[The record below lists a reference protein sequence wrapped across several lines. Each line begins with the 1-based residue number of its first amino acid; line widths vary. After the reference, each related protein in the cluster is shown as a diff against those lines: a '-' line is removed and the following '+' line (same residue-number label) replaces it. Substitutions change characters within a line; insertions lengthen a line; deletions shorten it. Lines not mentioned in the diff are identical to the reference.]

1 MNKKKSIVLLNSL
14 IEINNDRI
22 EEYEIDANE
31 TEESDLK
38 ILFFQFQQTSQ
49 KCKAELIIEVQRL
62 GGVPTQNAKI
72 GDSFFKVWMNVIA
85 ILTGKN
91 RNSILNSCKY
101 SDDIAVNSYSE
112 TLKTKRRYITHEQQ
126 IMLKSQHSLIKADNN
141 KVKELLANTLCS

>member
-1 MNKKKSIVLLNSL
+1 M
-14 IEINNDRI
+14 
-22 EEYEIDANE
+22 
-31 TEESDLK
+31 
-38 ILFFQFQQTSQ
+38 FFQFQQTSQ